1 MTTRIAPRMNGIAP
15 FHVMELV
22 ARAKQLEA
30 AGRDIIHLEVG
41 EPDFK
46 TAAPIIEAAQTFL
59 TQGEVKYTPALG
71 LPELRQAISAFYESH
86 FGVAIAAERIIITA
100 GASGALQLALGV
112 LVAPGDEWLQPDP
125 GYPCNRHFVRVFEGV
140 PKLLPVGP
148 ETQFQPTARQ
158 IDQAWTAN
166 TRGIMLASPSN
177 PTGTTLDPAELER
190 IVHQVHAADGN
201 LIVDEIYQG
210 LTYGAKPVTALSIS
224 DDVFVVNSF
233 SKYFGMTGW
242 RLGWLV
248 APTAYLRP
256 IEKLAQNLFIC
267 APTVSQHAALAA
279 FSAEALTELERRRDE
294 FSRRRDLLLNGLRE
308 LGLGV
313 PASPHG
319 AFYVYAD
326 VTTWG
331 GDSFNLAQQLLEQLG
346 IAATPGIDFGEY
358 RATDYMRFA
367 YTTTQDKIAEALA
380 RLCQWRA
387 ANAHLKK

>member
-1 MTTRIAPRMNGIAP
+1 MIPRIAPRMNDIAP

-22 ARAKQLEA
+22 ARAKQLET
-30 AGRDIIHLEVG
+30 AGHDIIHLEVG

-46 TAAPIIEAAQTFL
+46 TAAPIINAAQRFL
-59 TQGEVKYTPALG
+59 AQGEVKYTPALG
-71 LPELRQAISAFYESH
+71 LPELRQAIADFYQNH
-86 FGVAIAAERIIITA
+86 FGVTVAAERIVVTA

-148 ETQFQPTARQ
+148 ESQFQPTAAQ
-158 IDQAWTAN
+158 IAAAWTGN

-177 PTGTTLDPAELER
+177 PTGTVLDPAELER
-190 IVHQVHAADGN
+190 IIHQVHAAAGN
-201 LIVDEIYQG
+201 IIVDEIYQG
-210 LTYGAKPVTALSIS
+210 LTYGAAPFTALSIS

-248 APTAYLRP
+248 APTAYLRS

-279 FSAEALTELERRRDE
+279 FTPETLAEFERRREE
-294 FSRRRDLLLNGLRE
+294 FSQRRDVLLNGLSE
-308 LGLGV
+308 LGLRV
-313 PASPHG
+313 PASPQG
-319 AFYVYAD
+319 AFYAYAD
-326 VTTWG
+326 ISTWG
-331 GDSFNLAQQLLEQLG
+331 GDSFNLAQQLLEKLG
-346 IAATPGIDFGEY
+346 IAATPGIDFGKH
-358 RATDYMRFA
+358 RAADHMRFA
-367 YTTTQDKIAEALA
+367 YTTTQDKITEALA
-380 RLCQWRA
+380 RLRQWRIT
-387 ANAHLKK
+387 LT

>member
-1 MTTRIAPRMNGIAP
+1 MTIRIAPRMNDIAP

-22 ARAKQLEA
+22 ARAKQLEG

-41 EPDFK
+41 EPDFE
-46 TAAPIIEAAQTFL
+46 TAAPIIEAAQRFL
-59 TQGEVKYTPALG
+59 RHAQVKYTPALG
-71 LPELRQAISAFYESH
+71 LPELRQAISDFYKNH
-86 FGVAIAAERIIITA
+86 FSVDVAAERIIVTA

-125 GYPCNRHFVRVFEGV
+125 GYPCNRHFVRVFEGI

-148 ETQFQPTARQ
+148 ETQFQPTATQ

-177 PTGTTLDPAELER
+177 PTGTVLDVKDLKR
-190 IVHQVHAADGN
+190 IIQQVHAAAGDV
-201 LIVDEIYQG
+201 IVDEIYQG
-210 LTYGAKPVTALSIS
+210 LTYAGTPVTALSIS

-267 APTVSQHAALAA
+267 APTVSQQAALAA
-279 FSAEALTELERRRDE
+279 FTPETLTELEHRRSE
-294 FSRRRDLLLNGLRE
+294 FSRRRDLLLSGLRE
-308 LGLGV
+308 LGLSV
-313 PASPHG
+313 PASPQG

-326 VTTWG
+326 ISAWG
-331 GDSFNLAQQLLEQLG
+331 GNSFALAQQLLENLG
-346 IAATPGIDFGEY
+346 IAATPGIDFGEH
-358 RATDYMRFA
+358 RAADYMRFA
-367 YTTTQDKIAEALA
+367 YTTTQDRIAEALT
-380 RLCQWRA
+380 RLHRWRST
-387 ANAHLKK
+387 